1 MADMTI
7 EERIL
12 ELRSKF
18 PTMGQGSS
26 SLVREGEDVVDEVA
40 ASRDANG
47 FTHPN
52 LHRRIDTPPDGSIN
66 RKYALGIY
74 GLDSYRTVEYITHDE
89 ESTTSEIP

>member
-1 MADMTI
+1 MAV

-12 ELRSKF
+12 EFRSKF
-18 PTMGQGSS
+18 PTMGQGLS
-26 SLVREGEDVVDEVA
+26 SLIREGENIIDESA
-40 ASRDANG
+40 ALKDANG

-66 RKYALGIY
+66 RKYTLSIY
-74 GLDSYRTVEYITHDE
+74 GADSYRTTEYITHDE